1 MNLKNIL
8 INKKATIRDAI
19 KTINKNSSKSAIIVD
34 SNNKIIG
41 LLSDGDIRRAIIK
54 NIKLNSKAITIAT
67 KDPFVVPSN
76 ISLNKIKEIMK
87 SNGLFQIPV
96 VDKNKKLIGLHDWNS
111 INKSQFKISNHFL
124 IMAGGFGKRLLP
136 LTKKYPKP
144 MLKIGNI
151 RIIDRII
158 QNAKNYGFEKFI
170 ISTHYLS
177 KKIKDFCGDGNR
189 WGVKISYID
198 EKKPLGTAGCLYF
211 LKNKL
216 KNPLFI
222 TNGDVL
228 TSLDFQEMVKSHYLN
243 NADFTVAVQMNDIKI
258 PFSVVKTQGLEIKKI
273 IEKPVLSNYVNAGI
287 YVISPN
293 ILKLLK
299 TKKKIDMPDLIQV
312 CINQKKKVFAFPLHE
327 NWEDVGQSIEQVR
340 L

>member
-19 KTINKNSSKSAIIVD
+19 KTINKNSSKSAIITD

-177 KKIKDFCGDGNR
+177 KK
-189 WGVKISYID
+189 
-198 EKKPLGTAGCLYF
+198 
-211 LKNKL
+211 
-216 KNPLFI
+216 
-222 TNGDVL
+222 
-228 TSLDFQEMVKSHYLN
+228 
-243 NADFTVAVQMNDIKI
+243 
-258 PFSVVKTQGLEIKKI
+258 
-273 IEKPVLSNYVNAGI
+273 
-287 YVISPN
+287 
-293 ILKLLK
+293 
-299 TKKKIDMPDLIQV
+299 
-312 CINQKKKVFAFPLHE
+312 
-327 NWEDVGQSIEQVR
+327 
-340 L
+340 